1 MYNIIDQLHLDHINV
16 SKVLNLLDQQ
26 CQIMQTD
33 EAPDYLLISDIL
45 NYFHNYPDRIHH
57 PKENAV
63 FEEFLKH
70 HDEIQDTLHDLMAEH
85 RDMVRMT
92 RDLQDVVDSILD
104 GAMVAK
110 DSLVQQLADFMDRQ
124 KRHMDTEEGRVFPL
138 LREKLTSADFQNID
152 NNLPPKEDPLFG
164 EVVQKQYAALYHHII
179 TL

>member
-92 RDLQDVVDSILD
+92 RDLQDVVD
-104 GAMVAK
+104 
-110 DSLVQQLADFMDRQ
+110 R
-124 KRHMDTEEGRVFPL
+124 P
-138 LREKLTSADFQNID
+138 
-152 NNLPPKEDPLFG
+152 
-164 EVVQKQYAALYHHII
+164 
-179 TL
+179 